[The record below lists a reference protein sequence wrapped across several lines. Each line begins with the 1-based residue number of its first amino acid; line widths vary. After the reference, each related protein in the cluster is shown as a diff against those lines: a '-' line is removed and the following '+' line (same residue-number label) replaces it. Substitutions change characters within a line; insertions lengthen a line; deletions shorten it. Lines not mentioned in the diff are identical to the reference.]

1 MYVSIPCFYVQIVH
15 LGWNMATELCVNLFW
30 QSYFIKLFYVGL
42 QSKIIWN
49 FLLLKILPSL
59 HPLYNSVWLKV
70 TSEAHAILK
79 LHFRLSNNQKAKG
92 FKSIGILWTPF
103 LPFFQF
109 LFFLNLCR
117 NICHIPYIL
126 WNGYWYLC
134 ILWEFGFMILV
145 KSPTFGKLFCIGILV
160 KV

>member
-1 MYVSIPCFYVQIVH
+1 MFLCADCTFRVEYSYS
-15 LGWNMATELCVNLFW
+15 TELCVNLFG
-30 QSYFIKLFYVGL
+30 QFLFHQVIL
-42 QSKIIWN
+42 CWIQSKIIWN
-49 FLLLKILPSL
+49 FLLLKTLPSL

-103 LPFFQF
+103 LLFFQF

-117 NICHIPYIL
+117 NICYIPFIL
-126 WNGYWYLC
+126 WNGYVYLC
-134 ILWEFGFMILV
+134 ILWEFRFMILV